1 MMTLKSV
8 KEDLQVSTLRAVSG
22 LLGKLEYFTSLRQE
36 DGSYSHWGLAR
47 VHGEEAAQRAL
58 AEAHQENVSLIL
70 RTPMRNLLD
79 DAQQSSIQNGTD
91 QGRFLQHLE
100 DCKVQTLPTKPGA
113 GSRRH
118 LSSVLRALSALVK
131 ARQ

>member
-8 KEDLQVSTLRAVSG
+8 KEDLQARTLHAVSG
-22 LLGKLEYFTSLRQE
+22 LLGKFEYFTSLRQD
-36 DGSYSHWGLAR
+36 DGSYSHWGLSR

-58 AEAHQENVSLIL
+58 AEAHKNNLSQIL
-70 RTPMRNLLD
+70 RTSLRNLLE
-79 DAQQSSIQNGTD
+79 DARESSGHNGMEQQD
-91 QGRFLQHLE
+91 FLQQLKDHE
-100 DCKVQTLPTKPGA
+100 AESLPKDPSA

-118 LSSVLRALSALVK
+118 LSSVLHALSALVK